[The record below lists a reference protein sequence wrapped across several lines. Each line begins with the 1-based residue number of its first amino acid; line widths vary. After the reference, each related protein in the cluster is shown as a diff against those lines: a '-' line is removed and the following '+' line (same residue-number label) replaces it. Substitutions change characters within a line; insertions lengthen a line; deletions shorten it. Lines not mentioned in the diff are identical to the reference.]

1 MFHALTRASVRLVE
15 RYLPDPY
22 IFVIVLTLIAGG
34 SALLISGNTPM
45 KVVTAWGDGFWGLL
59 PFTMQMV
66 LVLVTGYMLAM
77 TPLVRSALARLALVA
92 RTPGSAIIIVTLV
105 ALVANW
111 INWGFGLV
119 VSAIFAKQVAR
130 SVRVDY
136 RLLIASAYSGFIVW
150 HGGLAGSIPLT
161 IATEGHFTADQI
173 GIIPTAD
180 TIFSTFN
187 LAIVL
192 GMFIFVPLI
201 NRLMMPNESE
211 SVYVDAD
218 KLTDTEKAPVDR
230 ATLTPAERLENSY
243 VLTAL
248 IGVAGLAYM
257 FHHYVIKS
265 GGINLNIVNFTFL
278 FLAIILHGTPRRLL
292 DSLEAAIKGTG
303 GIVLQF
309 PFYAG
314 IMAIMTQ
321 TGVARE
327 LSEWFISFAT
337 AGSLPFWTFMSAGLV
352 NIFVPSGG
360 GQWAVQAPVV
370 IEAAQ
375 ALNADIARVAM
386 AVAWGDS
393 WTNMLQPF
401 WALPVLAI
409 AGLKAKDIMGFCLIQ
424 LVVMGVIVSIGLS
437 FF

>member
-1 MFHALTRASVRLVE
+1 MFRTLTRFSVRLVE

-22 IFVIVLTLIAGG
+22 IFVIILTLLAGFAAMG
-34 SALLISGNTPM
+34 VEGKSPM
-45 KVVTAWGDGFWGLL
+45 EIVRIWGDGFWGLL

-66 LVLVTGYMLAM
+66 LVLVTGFMLAM
-77 TPLVRSALARLALVA
+77 TPLVRKLLTRIATLARS
-92 RTPGSAIIIVTLV
+92 PGSAIIIVTLV

-119 VSAIFAKQVAR
+119 VGAIFAKEVAR

-161 IATEGHFTADQI
+161 IATEAHFTADKI
-173 GIIPTAD
+173 GVIPTSQ
-180 TIFSTFN
+180 TIFSAFN
-187 LAIVL
+187 LAIVAA
-192 GMFIFVPLI
+192 MFVVVPLM
-201 NRLMMPNESE
+201 NRLMMPAPEE
-211 SVYVDAD
+211 SVYVDP
-218 KLTDTEKAPVDR
+218 KLLDEGKAASAPVD
-230 ATLTPAERLENSY
+230 TPAGRLEQSKL
-243 VLTAL
+243 LTGL
-248 IGVAGLAYM
+248 IGIAGLAYM
-257 FHHYVIKS
+257 FHYYVVQR
-265 GGINLNIVNFTFL
+265 GGINLNIVNFSFL
-278 FLAIILHGTPRRLL
+278 FLGIVLHGTPRRLL
-292 DSLEAAIKGTG
+292 DSLDEAIKGTG

-314 IMAIMTQ
+314 IMAIMLHSGLAAT
-321 TGVARE
+321 
-327 LSEWFISFAT
+327 LSEWFVSFAT
-337 AGSLPFWTFMSAGLV
+337 AESLPFWTFMSAGLV

-370 IEAAQ
+370 IEATQ
-375 ALNADIARVAM
+375 ALGADMARTAM

-409 AGLKAKDIMGFCLIQ
+409 AGLKAKDIMGYCLIQ
-424 LVVMGVIVSIGLS
+424 LVVMGVVISLGLS
-437 FF
+437 FV

>member
-1 MFHALTRASVRLVE
+1 MFHALTRFSVRLVE

-22 IFVIVLTLIAGG
+22 IFVILLTLIAGFTAMG
-34 SALLISGNTPM
+34 VEGRGPM
-45 KVVTAWGDGFWGLL
+45 EVVVMWGDGFWGLL

-66 LVLVTGYMLAM
+66 LVLVTGYMLAL
-77 TPLVRSALARLALVA
+77 TPLVHRLLARIATLA
-92 RTPGSAIIIVTLV
+92 RSPGSAIIVVTLV

-119 VSAIFAKQVAR
+119 VGAIFAKEVAR

-161 IATEGHFTADQI
+161 VATEGHFTADKI
-173 GIIPTAD
+173 GVIPTSQ

-187 LAIVL
+187 IAIVL
-192 GMFIFVPLI
+192 GMFIVVPLM
-201 NRLMMPNESE
+201 NRLMMPREDE
-211 SVYVDAD
+211 SVLVDPSLLAETRD
-218 KLTDTEKAPVDR
+218 AGAAPD
-230 ATLTPAERLENSY
+230 TPAGKLEQSRL
-243 VLTAL
+243 LTGL
-248 IGVAGLAYM
+248 IGIAGLAYM
-257 FHHYVIKS
+257 FHYYVIKQ
-265 GGINLNIVNFTFL
+265 GGINLNIVNFSFL
-278 FLAIILHGTPRRLL
+278 FLAIVLHGTPRRLL
-292 DSLEAAIKGTG
+292 DSLEEAIRGTG

-314 IMAIMTQ
+314 IMAIMLNSGLAAT
-321 TGVARE
+321 
-327 LSEWFISFAT
+327 LSEWFVSFAT
-337 AGSLPFWTFMSAGLV
+337 AKSLPFWTFMSAGLV

-370 IEAAQ
+370 IEATQ
-375 ALNADIARVAM
+375 ALGADMARTAM

-424 LVVMGVIVSIGLS
+424 LFVMGVVISVGLT
-437 FF
+437 FI

>member
-1 MFHALTRASVRLVE
+1 MFHALTRFSVRLVE
-15 RYLPDPY
+15 RFLPDPY
-22 IFVIVLTLIAGG
+22 IFVVLLTLLAGF
-34 SALLISGNTPM
+34 SAMGVEGKTPM
-45 KVVTAWGDGFWGLL
+45 EIVRIWGDGFWGLL

-77 TPLVRSALARLALVA
+77 TPLVRALLKRIAALARS
-92 RTPGSAIIIVTLV
+92 PGAAIILVTLV

-119 VSAIFAKQVAR
+119 VGAIFAKELAR

-161 IATEGHFTADQI
+161 IATEAHFTADKI
-173 GIIPTAD
+173 GVIPTSQ
-180 TIFSTFN
+180 TIFSAFN
-187 LAIVL
+187 LAIVA
-192 GMFIFVPLI
+192 GMFVVVPLL
-201 NRLMMPNESE
+201 NRLMMPRPEESI
-211 SVYVDAD
+211 YVDPKLLEETRSSSAD
-218 KLTDTEKAPVDR
+218 EAP
-230 ATLTPAERLENSY
+230 TPASRLEQSKL
-243 VLTAL
+243 LTGL
-248 IGVAGLAYM
+248 IGVAGLAYL
-257 FHHYVIKS
+257 FHYYVIKQ

-278 FLAIILHGTPRRLL
+278 FLAIVLHGTPRRLL
-292 DSLEAAIKGTG
+292 DSLDEAIKGTG

-314 IMAIMTQ
+314 IMAIMLHSGLAAT
-321 TGVARE
+321 
-327 LSEWFISFAT
+327 LSEWFVSFAT
-337 AGSLPFWTFMSAGLV
+337 KESLPFWTFMSAGLV

-370 IEAAQ
+370 IEATQ
-375 ALNADIARVAM
+375 ALGADMARTAM

-409 AGLKAKDIMGFCLIQ
+409 AGLKAKDIMGYCLIQ
-424 LVVMGVIVSIGLS
+424 LVAMGVIVSLGLS
-437 FF
+437 FV

>member
-1 MFHALTRASVRLVE
+1 MFRALTRFSVRLVE

-22 IFVIVLTLIAGG
+22 IFVIILTLLAGAAAVG
-34 SALLISGNTPM
+34 VERKSPM
-45 KVVTAWGDGFWGLL
+45 EIVRMWGDGFWGLL

-66 LVLVTGYMLAM
+66 LVLVTGFMLAM
-77 TPLVRSALARLALVA
+77 TPLVRKLLTRIAALARS
-92 RTPGSAIIIVTLV
+92 PGSAIIVVTLV

-119 VSAIFAKQVAR
+119 VGAIFAKEVAR

-161 IATEGHFTADQI
+161 IATEAHFTADKI
-173 GIIPTAD
+173 GVIPTSQ

-187 LAIVL
+187 LVIVAA
-192 GMFIFVPLI
+192 MFVVVPLL
-201 NRLMMPNESE
+201 NRMMMPPPDESI
-211 SVYVDAD
+211 YVDPKLLAEQAPAD
-218 KLTDTEKAPVDR
+218 
-230 ATLTPAERLENSY
+230 ATASTPAARLEQSRL
-243 VLTAL
+243 LTGL
-248 IGVAGLAYM
+248 IGLAGLAYM
-257 FHHYVIKS
+257 FRYYVVQR

-278 FLAIILHGTPRRLL
+278 FLAIVLHGTPRRLL
-292 DSLEAAIKGTG
+292 DSLEEAIKGTG

-321 TGVARE
+321 SGIAAT
-327 LSEWFISFAT
+327 LSEWFVSFAT
-337 AGSLPFWTFMSAGLV
+337 ADSLPFWTFMSAGLV

-370 IEAAQ
+370 IEATQ
-375 ALNADIARVAM
+375 ALGADMARTAM

-424 LVVMGVIVSIGLS
+424 LIVMGVVISIGLS

>member
-1 MFHALTRASVRLVE
+1 MFHALTRWSVRLVD

-22 IFVIVLTLIAGG
+22 LFVIILTLVAGLAAMG
-34 SALLISGNTPM
+34 VESKGPM
-45 KVVTAWGDGFWGLL
+45 EIVRLWGDGFWGLL

-66 LVLVTGYMLAM
+66 LVLVTGYMLAL
-77 TPLVRSALARLALVA
+77 TPLVRRVLARLATLA
-92 RTPGSAIIIVTLV
+92 RSPGSAIIVVTLV
-105 ALVANW
+105 ALTANW

-119 VSAIFAKQVAR
+119 VGAIFAKEVAR

-161 IATEGHFTADQI
+161 IATPEHFTADKI
-173 GIIPTAD
+173 GVIPTSQ

-187 LAIVL
+187 LVIVVA
-192 GMFIFVPLI
+192 MFIVVPLL
-201 NRLMMPNESE
+201 NRLMMPRESE
-211 SVYVDAD
+211 SVIVDP
-218 KLTDTEKAPVDR
+218 KLLAETREEAQAPD
-230 ATLTPAERLENSY
+230 TPAGRLEQSRI
-243 VLTAL
+243 LTAL
-248 IGVAGLAYM
+248 IGIAGLAYM
-257 FHHYVIKS
+257 FNYYVVRS

-278 FLAIILHGTPRRLL
+278 FFAIILHGTPRRLL
-292 DSLEAAIKGTG
+292 DSLEEAIRGTG

-314 IMAIMTQ
+314 IMAIMTKSGLAA
-321 TGVARE
+321 T
-327 LSEWFISFAT
+327 LSQWFVSFAS
-337 AGSLPFWTFMSAGLV
+337 AESLPFWTFMSAGLV

-370 IEAAQ
+370 IDAAL
-375 ALNADIARVAM
+375 ALNADMARVAM

-424 LVVMGVIVSIGLS
+424 LFVMGVVISLGLT
-437 FF
+437 FA

>member
-1 MFHALTRASVRLVE
+1 MFRALTRWSVRLVE

-22 IFVIVLTLIAGG
+22 LFVIILTLVAGFAAMG
-34 SALLISGNTPM
+34 VEGKGPM
-45 KVVTAWGDGFWGLL
+45 EVVTLWGDGFWGLL

-66 LVLVTGYMLAM
+66 LVLVTGYMLAL
-77 TPLVRSALARLALVA
+77 TPLVHRLLARIATLA
-92 RTPGSAIIIVTLV
+92 RTPGSAIVIVTLV

-119 VSAIFAKQVAR
+119 VGAIFAKEVAR

-161 IATEGHFTADQI
+161 IATPEHFTADKI
-173 GIIPTAD
+173 GVIATSQ

-187 LAIVL
+187 LAIVAA
-192 GMFIFVPLI
+192 MFVIVPLI
-201 NRLMMPNESE
+201 NRLMMPREE
-211 SVYVDAD
+211 DSVIVDPALLGEA
-218 KLTDTEKAPVDR
+218 KTATQPVD
-230 ATLTPAERLENSY
+230 TPASRLEQSRI
-243 VLTAL
+243 LTGLIAL
-248 IGVAGLAYM
+248 AGLAYM
-257 FHHYVIKS
+257 FNYYVVRG

-278 FLAIILHGTPRRLL
+278 FFAILLHGTPRRLL
-292 DSLEAAIKGTG
+292 DSLEEAIKGTG

-321 TGVARE
+321 SGLAAT
-327 LSEWFISFAT
+327 LSEWFVSFAS
-337 AGSLPFWTFMSAGLV
+337 AESLPFWTFMSAGLV

-370 IEAAQ
+370 IDAAL
-375 ALNADIARVAM
+375 ALNADMARVAM

-424 LVVMGVIVSIGLS
+424 LFVMGVVISLGLS
-437 FF
+437 FA

>member
-1 MFHALTRASVRLVE
+1 MIRALTRFSVRLVE

-22 IFVIVLTLIAGG
+22 IFVILLTLLAGVAAVG
-34 SALLISGNTPM
+34 VEGKGPM
-45 KVVTAWGDGFWGLL
+45 EIVRLWGDGFWGLL

-66 LVLVTGYMLAM
+66 LVLVTGFMLAM
-77 TPLVRSALARLALVA
+77 TPLVRRLLTRIATLA
-92 RTPGSAIIIVTLV
+92 RTPGSAIVIVTLV

-119 VSAIFAKQVAR
+119 VGAVFAKEVAR

-161 IATEGHFTADQI
+161 IATDAHFTADKI
-173 GIIPTAD
+173 GVISTSQ
-180 TIFSTFN
+180 TIFSAFN
-187 LAIVL
+187 LGIVAAL
-192 GMFIFVPLI
+192 FVVVPLL
-201 NRLMMPNESE
+201 NRLMMPPADE
-211 SVYVDAD
+211 SVVVDPGLLA
-218 KLTDTEKAPVDR
+218 EQAPPP
-230 ATLTPAERLENSY
+230 PAVGTFAARLEQSRL
-243 VLTAL
+243 LTGL
-248 IGVAGLAYM
+248 IGAAGLAYM
-257 FHHYVIKS
+257 FHYYVVQR
-265 GGINLNIVNFTFL
+265 GGINLNIVNFSFL
-278 FLAIILHGTPRRLL
+278 FLAIVLHGTPRRLL
-292 DSLEAAIKGTG
+292 GSLDEAIKGTG

-314 IMAIMTQ
+314 IMAIMTKS
-321 TGVARE
+321 GLAAS
-327 LSEWFISFAT
+327 LSAWFVSFAS
-337 AGSLPFWTFMSAGLV
+337 AESLPFWTFMSAGLV

-370 IEAAQ
+370 IEATQ
-375 ALNADIARVAM
+375 ALGADMARTAM
-386 AVAWGDS
+386 AVAWGDA

-409 AGLKAKDIMGFCLIQ
+409 AGLKAKDIMGYCLIQ
-424 LVVMGVIVSIGLS
+424 LLVMGVVISIGLT